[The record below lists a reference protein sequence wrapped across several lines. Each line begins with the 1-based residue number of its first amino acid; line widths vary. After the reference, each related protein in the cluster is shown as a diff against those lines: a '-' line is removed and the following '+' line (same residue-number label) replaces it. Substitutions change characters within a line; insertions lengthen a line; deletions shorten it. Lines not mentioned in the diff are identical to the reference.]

1 MHQTDVFLT
10 YLISER
16 RVSPHTVL
24 SYKTD
29 LEQYKDF
36 CKAINSP
43 VEISD
48 DPVIIRSWIASLL
61 ENGLSARSVNRK
73 MTSLHSYFRFEMRE
87 GRLSSDP
94 MLMIKRPRTRS
105 EVPEFI
111 DEDQMRQLLSE
122 VDFGEGFKGLRD
134 RLILEML
141 YQTGMR
147 LSELISLRDT
157 DMRFEEMEIRVT
169 GKRNKQ
175 RIIPFSFLLKKI
187 CMEYLAVRNREVG
200 TTDTF
205 LVRENGKSLYPK
217 LVYRTVNYYLGQV
230 TTIARKSPHIIRHS
244 FATHMLNRGADLNAI
259 RELLGHANLSAT
271 QIYTHNSFEKL
282 KKVYK
287 QAHPRA

>member
-1 MHQTDVFLT
+1 MHQKDNFFA

-29 LEQYKDF
+29 LEQFIDF

-43 VEISD
+43 KEISD

-94 MLMIKRPRTRS
+94 MLMIKRPKTCS

-111 DEDQMRQLLSE
+111 DEDHMRQLLSE

-147 LSELISLRDT
+147 LSELISLRDA
-157 DMRFEEMEIRVT
+157 DIRYEEMEIRVT

-187 CMEYLAVRNREVG
+187 CMEYLVVRNREVG
-200 TTDTF
+200 LTNTF

-217 LVYRTVNYYLGQV
+217 LVYRTVNYYLKKV

-259 RELLGHANLSAT
+259 KELLGHANLSAT

-282 KKVYK
+282 KKIYK

>member
-1 MHQTDVFLT
+1 MQQTDVFLT

-16 RVSPHTVL
+16 RVSPYTVL

-29 LEQYKDF
+29 LEQYKTF
-36 CKAINSP
+36 CRAVTSLE
-43 VEISD
+43 EISE
-48 DPVIIRSWIASLL
+48 DPLIIRSWIASML
-61 ENGLSARSVNRK
+61 EKGLSARSVNRK

-105 EVPEFI
+105 GVPDFV
-111 DEDQMRQLLSE
+111 DEDRMRQLLSE
-122 VDFGEGFKGLRD
+122 VDFGEGFGGLRD
-134 RLILEML
+134 RLVLEML

-147 LSELISLRDT
+147 LSELISLRDS
-157 DMRFEEMEIRVT
+157 DIRFEEMEIRVT

-175 RIIPFSFLLKKI
+175 RIIPISFILKDL
-187 CMEYLAVRNREVG
+187 CTHYLAERNRELG
-200 TTDTF
+200 KTDTF
-205 LVRENGKSLYPK
+205 LVRDNGKSLYPK

-244 FATHMLNRGADLNAI
+244 FATHMLNHGADLNAI
-259 RELLGHANLSAT
+259 RELLGHANLAAT